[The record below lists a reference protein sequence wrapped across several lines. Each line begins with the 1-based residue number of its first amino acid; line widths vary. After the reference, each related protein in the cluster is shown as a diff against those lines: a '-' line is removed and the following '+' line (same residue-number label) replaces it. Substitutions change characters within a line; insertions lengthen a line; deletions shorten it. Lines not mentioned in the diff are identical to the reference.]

1 MGKFLRINDYGN
13 TLCIN
18 RSSSAFVYSMVCSFL
33 LVAPESTGEQLS
45 GISIVAQ
52 KVNQYL
58 FFQQSGSIKILDADN
73 NNVIV
78 EKTDIDYE
86 NFTLIDLGELNNIPT
101 TSVICEIHIK
111 KLYLGTITFLYGD
124 E

>member
-1 MGKFLRINDYGN
+1 
-13 TLCIN
+13 
-18 RSSSAFVYSMVCSFL
+18 MVCSFL

>member
-1 MGKFLRINDYGN
+1 
-13 TLCIN
+13 
-18 RSSSAFVYSMVCSFL
+18 MVCPFL

-52 KVNQYL
+52 KVNQT
-58 FFQQSGSIKILDADN
+58 GSIKILDADN

-111 KLYLGTITFLYGD
+111 GLYLGTITFLYGD